1 MLSARDYIR
10 TAKQLGF
17 SVVDGGYDSN
27 FQDAITRTGFVQKHH
42 IAFSGGT
49 NDGNYRAS
57 VGVMQHEMV
66 VKITESRNFT
76 AKFDL
81 IQRAFDKLL
90 EIDFWRVWGDTT
102 QQIHC
107 R

>member
-1 MLSARDYIR
+1 MATCFTLVMTANIGFETKYNKLKMLSARDYIR

-27 FQDAITRTGFVQKHH
+27 FQDAITRTGFVQNHH

-57 VGVMQHEMV
+57 VV
-66 VKITESRNFT
+66 
-76 AKFDL
+76 
-81 IQRAFDKLL
+81 
-90 EIDFWRVWGDTT
+90 
-102 QQIHC
+102 
-107 R
+107 